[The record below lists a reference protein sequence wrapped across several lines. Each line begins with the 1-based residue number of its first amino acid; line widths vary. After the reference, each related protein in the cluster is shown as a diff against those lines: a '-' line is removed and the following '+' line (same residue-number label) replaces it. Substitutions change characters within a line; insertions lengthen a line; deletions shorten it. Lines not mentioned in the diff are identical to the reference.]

1 MTDISLEIISP
12 SKTVFQGQV
21 TSVNVPGTSGSFQ
34 ILKNHAPLVSTL
46 EIGELRISIEDQK
59 RYFAISGGTI
69 EVLNNKVLVL
79 ADSVEDVEEIDLDR
93 AIESKE
99 RAEKRL
105 SEKNPDIDLER
116 AKASFLRAMNRIKL
130 KEAYNK

>member
-93 AIESKE
+93 AVESKE

-105 SEKNPDIDLER
+105 SEKNPDIDVER

>member
-105 SEKNPDIDLER
+105 SEKNPDIDVER

>member
-12 SKTVFQGQV
+12 SKTVFQGHV

-93 AIESKE
+93 AIKSKE

-105 SEKNPDIDLER
+105 SEKNPDIDVER